1 MGGSR
6 ARKQVNGDTVKGLNL
21 KLSHKGLILVSVPLI
36 FELVFLGVL
45 AKMLADAEVQLRQ
58 EERARLI
65 VSYMNEVSRAMED
78 SAIALA
84 RYSATANSAHMDKY
98 KESVKINNRFIQEL
112 KELVKDRPEDLKTV
126 KALEQ
131 TTVEAVQLLDKF
143 GHIFRWN
150 ANRLERLVYLPK
162 LYKVA
167 DKAKSRID
175 EIVGRYKTI
184 ELSGPAAREQS
195 RQIIQYALMSGVVF
209 NVVLA
214 LALAVF
220 FARGITNRLKTL
232 TDNSVRL
239 ARDEPLSPVLGGA
252 DEIADLDRV
261 FHEMAQTLA
270 AAKEKQREIDRLKQ
284 EFVAMISHDL
294 RAPLTAIR
302 GTLALLAD
310 GTYGG
315 LAETGQSRV
324 RTAEQN
330 ANRLISL
337 INDLLDIERMEA
349 GRLTLK
355 LEDIP
360 MAAVVEE
367 SIDSVREL
375 ADRRGIEWEVTG
387 CDQEVRAD
395 YQRLVQL
402 MVNLLS
408 NAIKF
413 SPERGK
419 ITVSAE
425 RQDLCLEVRV
435 TDNGPGIPAEH
446 SKTVFE
452 RFKQIESPDGSSKQG
467 SGLGLAIARAIVD
480 CHDGSIG
487 VNSEEGAGSTF
498 WFRIPL

>member
-1 MGGSR
+1 
-6 ARKQVNGDTVKGLNL
+6 
-21 KLSHKGLILVSVPLI
+21 
-36 FELVFLGVL
+36 
-45 AKMLADAEVQLRQ
+45 
-58 EERARLI
+58 
-65 VSYMNEVSRAMED
+65 
-78 SAIALA
+78 
-84 RYSATANSAHMDKY
+84 
-98 KESVKINNRFIQEL
+98 
-112 KELVKDRPEDLKTV
+112 
-126 KALEQ
+126 LEQ

-150 ANRLERLVYLPK
+150 ANRLERLIYLPK

-175 EIVGRYKTI
+175 EIVERYKTI
-184 ELSGPAAREQS
+184 ELSGPAAREKS
-195 RQIIQYALMSGVVF
+195 RQIIQYALMAGVVF

-252 DEIADLDRV
+252 DEIAELDRV
-261 FHEMAQTLA
+261 FHEMAQALA

-395 YQRLVQL
+395 YQP
-402 MVNLLS
+402 LL
-408 NAIKF
+408 
-413 SPERGK
+413 
-419 ITVSAE
+419 
-425 RQDLCLEVRV
+425 
-435 TDNGPGIPAEH
+435 PA
-446 SKTVFE
+446 
-452 RFKQIESPDGSSKQG
+452 
-467 SGLGLAIARAIVD
+467 L
-480 CHDGSIG
+480 
-487 VNSEEGAGSTF
+487 
-498 WFRIPL
+498 